1 MDKCDGGQPNSLR
14 ADPLGLTLTCLGEL
28 VAWHETYHAEF
39 LDEWAELYRL
49 GDRLGNPVWQISVL
63 GQVSRGKSALLNA
76 LYGEPVFPVGPLHGV
91 TQWPRTVRWQVR
103 IGEQHYPVDLT
114 DTPGLDE
121 VAGNQQAE
129 MAWATTE
136 AADLILF
143 VTAGPLG
150 DRELE
155 ALGQLQGQNLPLFL
169 VANKQDLYPD
179 WTAEKLTQQ
188 MTTAGLASILQYQ
201 LPIFLTT
208 QKTNPPHPGLES
220 LNCAIATWVQQDAPH
235 RRARHIL
242 ERAIALEK
250 KLGSALGEA
259 KTPVL
264 HQRLVPL
271 LGFQVGLVMICPWN
285 GLDILWGL
293 LGYLLLI
300 RRLCQGYAIPLP
312 LHQAKTLMS
321 TMFFALSLLYLVGWG
336 EHFFSLPG
344 ETQGFW
350 SASFLQAGIV
360 AWGHVQLRR
369 RLESYLRQGYL
380 WGRQGP
386 EKLLSLMEPEIR
398 P

>member
-1 MDKCDGGQPNSLR
+1 MDNRDPIGSKPDSLR
-14 ADPLGLTLTCLGEL
+14 ADPLGLTLACLGEL
-28 VAWHETYHAEF
+28 IAWHEMYHAEF
-39 LDEWAELYRL
+39 LDEWAQLYRL

-91 TQWPRTVRWQVR
+91 TQWPRTVRWQATM
-103 IGEQHYPVDLT
+103 GEQHYPVDLT

-121 VAGNQQAE
+121 VAGNEQAR

-136 AADLILF
+136 AADLVLF
-143 VTAGPLG
+143 VTTGPLS

-155 ALGQLQGQNLPLFL
+155 ALRQLQEQKLPLFL

-179 WTAEKLTQQ
+179 WTAEKLKEQ
-188 MTTAGLASILQYQ
+188 LARASLTPLLQDQ
-201 LPIFLTT
+201 PPICLTT
-208 QKTNPPHPGLES
+208 QAGNRGLDS
-220 LNCAIATWVQQDAPH
+220 LKGAIATWLHQEAPY
-235 RRARHIL
+235 RRARHTL
-242 ERAIALEK
+242 ERAIALEQ
-250 KLGSALGEA
+250 KLGSALTA
-259 KTPVL
+259 TKSPLL

-271 LGFQVGLVMICPWN
+271 LGLQIGLVIVCPWN

-300 RRLCQGYAIPLP
+300 RRVCQGYAIPLP

-321 TMFFALSLLYLVGWG
+321 TMFFTLSLLYLVGWG
-336 EHFFSLPG
+336 EHLLSMPG

-350 SASFLQAGIV
+350 SASLLQGGIV

-369 RLESYLRQGYL
+369 RLERALGQGYL
-380 WGRQGP
+380 WGRRGP
-386 EKLLSLMEPEIR
+386 GKLLSLKSAPES
-398 P
+398 